1 VNPAVSFALMTGAQA
16 VFVVALSVV
25 AVVIV
30 VFATYVASTTVWSDR
45 WYGRSGGRHRPDD
58 DRDRGS

>member
-1 VNPAVSFALMTGAQA
+1 MTGAQA

-30 VFATYVASTTVWSDR
+30 VFATYVAATTVWSAR
-45 WYGRSGGRHRPDD
+45 WYGRGQHRPSGDP
-58 DRDRGS
+58 DRSS

>member
-1 VNPAVSFALMTGAQA
+1 MTGAQA

-25 AVVIV
+25 AVIIV

-45 WYGRSGGRHRPDD
+45 WYGRGGGPRPGG
-58 DRDRGS
+58 DRDRRS